1 MSALIHVMESVFTRG
16 NVLYLL
22 QGLFTTLFVAVISI
36 CLSIIFGTVFAL
48 LRTYGNRM
56 FRTVSSIYIEI
67 FRNTPHL
74 LWVFAI
80 RFLIRIPEP
89 FDAPV
94 YSGILSFTLF
104 TTAGMAE
111 IIRGGLNS
119 IPSGQF
125 EGAYSQGFNFP
136 QTLRLIILPQC
147 YRAIIPAMLSQVIT
161 VIKDTSFL
169 AQVAIQEFFNNS
181 KWIMSAQA
189 DSSVDQTLRVF
200 VIFGFVALVYFI
212 INFVLS
218 YIVRSQKKNRLE
230 IRY

>member
-1 MSALIHVMESVFTRG
+1 MSAFTQVMESIFTQG

-22 QGLFTTLFVAVISI
+22 QGLFTTLFVAVISVF
-36 CLSIIFGTVFAL
+36 LSLILGTIFAL
-48 LRTYGNRM
+48 LRTYGNGL
-56 FRTVSSIYIEI
+56 FRALSSVYIEI

-104 TTAGMAE
+104 TTASMAE
-111 IIRGGLNS
+111 VIRGGLNA

-147 YRAIIPAMLSQVIT
+147 YRAIVPAMLSQVIT

-189 DSSVDQTLRVF
+189 DSSVNQTLRVF
-200 VIFGFVALVYFI
+200 VIFGFVALVYFA
-212 INFVLS
+212 INSALS
-218 YIVRSQKKNRLE
+218 HAVRSKKKNRLE
-230 IRY
+230 VRY

>member
-56 FRTVSSIYIEI
+56 FRAVSSIYIEI

-136 QTLRLIILPQC
+136 RP
-147 YRAIIPAMLSQVIT
+147 S
-161 VIKDTSFL
+161 
-169 AQVAIQEFFNNS
+169 
-181 KWIMSAQA
+181 
-189 DSSVDQTLRVF
+189 
-200 VIFGFVALVYFI
+200 G
-212 INFVLS
+212 
-218 YIVRSQKKNRLE
+218 
-230 IRY
+230 